1 MFGRAEFI
9 RRHQLATSHQSPAT
23 SNHHSV
29 SFFPRQTIEWHIEEP
44 RAFRRLSLSLVEMAL
59 VTGVLLHV
67 YRSYVL
73 TRGGAGWLLFGGALA
88 LGILF
93 LLFMTTAH
101 LAHFPIQR
109 WAWRAPAFAVL
120 ETAAEMTTSL
130 LLIWI
135 GREPYGTVRAEL
147 HDWPSMAMG
156 TLATRGSIILV
167 WSLLL
172 AGIVQIVR
180 RVMAGNVEE
189 EKEEA
194 PALPR

>member
-1 MFGRAEFI
+1 VP
-9 RRHQLATSHQSPAT
+9 L
-23 SNHHSV
+23 
-29 SFFPRQTIEWHIEEP
+29 FPRQTIEWHIEEP

-59 VTGVLLHV
+59 VTGVLLRV

-73 TRGGAGWLLFGGALA
+73 TRGASGWLLFGGAIA

-101 LAHFPIQR
+101 LANWPIQR
-109 WAWRAPAFAVL
+109 WAWRAPAFALL
-120 ETAAEMTTSL
+120 ECAGEMATSL

-135 GREPYGTVRAEL
+135 GREPYGSVRAEV
-147 HDWPSMAMG
+147 HDWPSMAVG
-156 TLATRGSIILV
+156 TLATRGLIIVV
-167 WSLLL
+167 WTLLL

-189 EKEEA
+189 EVA
-194 PALPR
+194 GSG

>member
-1 MFGRAEFI
+1 M
-9 RRHQLATSHQSPAT
+9 
-23 SNHHSV
+23 

-73 TRGGAGWLLFGGALA
+73 THGANGWLFFGGSLA
-88 LGILF
+88 LGMLF

-101 LAHFPIQR
+101 LANFPIPK
-109 WAWRAPAFAVL
+109 WAWRAPLFAL
-120 ETAAEMTTSL
+120 IEWAGEMATSL

-135 GREPYGTVRAEL
+135 GKEPLGSTRAEW
-147 HDWPSMAMG
+147 HDWPAMAMG
-156 TLATRGSIILV
+156 TLATRGSLILI
-167 WSLLL
+167 WALLL

-180 RVMAGNVEE
+180 RTMAGAVEE

-194 PALPR
+194 RA

>member
-1 MFGRAEFI
+1 M
-9 RRHQLATSHQSPAT
+9 
-23 SNHHSV
+23 

-59 VTGVLLHV
+59 LTGVLLHV

-73 TRGGAGWLLFGGALA
+73 TRGATGWLLFGGALA
-88 LGILF
+88 VGILF

-101 LAHFPIQR
+101 LANFPIQK
-109 WAWRAPAFAVL
+109 WAWRAPAFAVI
-120 ETAAEMTTSL
+120 EWAGEMVTSL

-135 GREPYGTVRAEL
+135 GREPYGSVRAEF

-156 TLATRGSIILV
+156 TLATRGSIILI

-180 RVMAGNVEE
+180 RVMAESLEE

-194 PALPR
+194 HAVTGGR

>member
-1 MFGRAEFI
+1 M
-9 RRHQLATSHQSPAT
+9 
-23 SNHHSV
+23 
-29 SFFPRQTIEWHIEEP
+29 SFFPRQTIEWHIQEP

-59 VTGVLLHV
+59 LTGVLLHV

-73 TRGGAGWLLFGGALA
+73 TRGATGWLLFGGALA

-101 LAHFPIQR
+101 LANFPVQK
-109 WAWRAPAFAVL
+109 WAWRAPAFAAIEWAGEVV
-120 ETAAEMTTSL
+120 TSL

-147 HDWPSMAMG
+147 RDWPSLAMG

-167 WSLLL
+167 WTLLL

-180 RVMAGNVEE
+180 RIMADGLEE
-189 EKEEA
+189 EKKEA
-194 PALPR
+194 HVSG

>member
-1 MFGRAEFI
+1 MPI
-9 RRHQLATSHQSPAT
+9 
-23 SNHHSV
+23 
-29 SFFPRQTIEWHIEEP
+29 FPRQTIEWHIEEP

-59 VTGVLLHV
+59 VTGVLLRV

-73 TRGGAGWLLFGGALA
+73 THGASGWLLFGGTIA

-101 LAHFPIQR
+101 LANFPIQR
-109 WAWRAPAFAVL
+109 WVWRAPLFAL
-120 ETAAEMTTSL
+120 IECIAEMAASL

-135 GREPYGTVRAEL
+135 GREPMGSTRAEF
-147 HDWPSMAMG
+147 HDWPSLAIG
-156 TLATRGSIILV
+156 TLATRGVIILV

-180 RVMAGNVEE
+180 RTMVAGAVEE

-194 PALPR
+194 RA